1 MPFLQL
7 LYETFSAMSSNTKKI
22 KISKSEAP
30 CIHRVILYIYIYID
44 KKKEEKEKKNVLL
57 VLMSANKQPL
67 LFEIRALMISR
78 QHTQARI
85 WSYRC
90 LPLLPF
96 NSQTISY

>member
-1 MPFLQL
+1 MRFLQL
-7 LYETFSAMSSNTKKI
+7 LYETFFAMSNNTKKI

-30 CIHRVILYIYIYID
+30 CIHRVILYMYRQ
-44 KKKEEKEKKNVLL
+44 KKKKKKKKNVLL